1 MEYSRKVDHAIRLL
15 RNIPQ
20 DGPIEVSYSGGKDSD
35 VILELTKMAGIPY
48 QAIYKNTSI
57 DPPGTIQHAKEMGAI
72 IVKPRLTFLQI
83 VERKG
88 IPSRWK
94 RFCCSELKGYKIHDR
109 AIQGI
114 RREESTKRAA
124 RYHEPEECRLYP
136 NGQKAK
142 VYYPILEWT
151 LEDVARFIEERGIK
165 LAPHY
170 YDESGCPHYDRRLGC
185 IGCPLK
191 SDLGLADF
199 EKYPRHLRNI
209 LTAYQKYMDNHR
221 NTASYKLFD
230 GKAINQA
237 FFVLFTRSTEEYLV
251 LKTGGLFPDQ
261 AVDIQAFLENHFGI
275 AFDIK

>member
-1 MEYSRKVDHAIRLL
+1 MEYRRKIDHAIRLL

-48 QAIYKNTSI
+48 QAIYKNTTI
-57 DPPGTIQHAKEMGAI
+57 DPPGTIKHAQEMGAI
-72 IVKPRLTFLQI
+72 IIKPKETFLQI
-83 VERKG
+83 VARKG

-94 RFCCSELKGYKIHDR
+94 RFCCSELKEYKIHDR

-136 NGQKAK
+136 NGGKVR

-191 SDLGLADF
+191 SDIGLADF

-209 LTAYQKYMDNHR
+209 LTAYQKYLNAHP
-221 NTASYKLFD
+221 NSASWKLFD
-230 GKAINQA
+230 GEAINQA
-237 FFVLFTRSTEEYLV
+237 FYILFTKSTEEYLA

-261 AVDIQAFLENHFGI
+261 AVDIKAFLENHFGI
-275 AFDIK
+275 PFEI